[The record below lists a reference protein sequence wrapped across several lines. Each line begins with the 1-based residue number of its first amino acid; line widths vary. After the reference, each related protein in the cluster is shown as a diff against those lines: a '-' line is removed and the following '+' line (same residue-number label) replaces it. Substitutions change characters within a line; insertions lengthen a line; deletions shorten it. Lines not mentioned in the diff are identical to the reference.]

1 MAAEP
6 KPGAAEPDSEAKPAP
21 AEAEAEPSPAEAE
34 PSARALEPLAGEAE
48 ASGFGGDLGTMLGR
62 PFGRDGN
69 GQPIAHGTGRI
80 VVGAVRT
87 LQEIAGE
94 KIANTLSPRLDAV
107 ARETAIARAQDQA
120 LERLVGLL
128 NAAIPDE
135 RYHVSAE
142 YLLDDS
148 HNYSYEFRLF
158 VAEYSR
164 RLSNDPDFYPRL
176 GRRSI
181 PYFTVQLGRPLGI
194 RGTYSITPRLTAFFV
209 KTDLRVVSTSRT
221 SAVIRW
227 FGGSQLEHVPAPHR
241 RAYVEFACNAY
252 RATYAAIPAAVAD
265 QPSATVRQ
273 VHCQLDGHEYCEWE
287 FTWLPEEGRRRLVR
301 TGLGVGLSGVTLA
314 LLLLR
319 PPGWELLAVVMASLL
334 PASLLLY
341 GGGAR
346 GLARE
351 LAAQRALLL
360 QQRDLLEREYA
371 NSEQAKAELQMA
383 NVELEQ
389 RIAELTTLNE
399 LGGALGSTLDLDGLL
414 DGALATVVEHLRF
427 DRALVMLVDDER
439 GMLANGRSVGGTA
452 RMVRLI
458 GDLELR
464 LDDPHSHLALLAR
477 SDGPMVFRGVDRDA
491 HEPNREMA
499 AALGVNAFLGTPLV
513 TKGRTVGIL
522 AVDNRLS
529 GRDVEPGDGP
539 LLYTVGN
546 LIAGAI
552 ENARLYQQVEEH
564 NRALE
569 DRVAQRTMELRAAMA
584 SAEEARA
591 VAEAA
596 SETKSAF
603 LANVS
608 HELRTPLT
616 SVVGFTKLVR
626 RRLADV
632 VYPQVEGAAEP
643 KVERA
648 MRQVLENLDIMA
660 IEGERLTAMINDVLD
675 LAKIESGKVDWRM
688 APVRLADIV
697 GQAAAAAG
705 ALFEAR
711 GLTLRADVPVDLPAV
726 VADRDRMVQVVLN
739 LLSNAVKFTSEGG
752 VSVRAAE
759 TDGELV
765 VSVADTGIGIDPG
778 DHDRVW
784 ESFRQVGDTLT
795 DKPHGTGLGLP
806 ICRQI
811 VEHHG
816 GRMWLESAPGR
827 GSTFFFS
834 LPLAPAGPPTV
845 RDALPGSS
853 LDVRSGGRP

>member
-6 KPGAAEPDSEAKPAP
+6 TPLPPARPATAVLAEPG
-21 AEAEAEPSPAEAE
+21 
-34 PSARALEPLAGEAE
+34 LETAAAAGETGTEERAF
-48 ASGFGGDLGTMLGR
+48 ADDLGQMLGR
-62 PFGRDGN
+62 PFGRDEN

-94 KIANTLSPRLDAV
+94 KVANTLSARLDPV
-107 ARETAIARAQDQA
+107 ARETAIARAQADA
-120 LERLVGLL
+120 LDRLVGLL

-158 VAEYSR
+158 VAEYCR

-176 GRRSI
+176 GQRSI

-194 RGTYSITPRLTAFFV
+194 RGTYSIIPRLTAFFV
-209 KTDLRVVSTSRT
+209 KTDLRVVSTSRG
-221 SAVIRW
+221 SAVLRW
-227 FGGSQLEHVPAPHR
+227 FGASQLDHVPAPHR
-241 RAYVEFACNAY
+241 QAYVEFACKAY
-252 RATYAAIPAAVAD
+252 RATFAAIPPLMSN
-265 QPSATVRQ
+265 QPPATVRQ
-273 VHCQLDGHEYCEWE
+273 LECQLDGSDHCEWE
-287 FTWLPEEGRRRLVR
+287 FTWLPEEGTRRLAR
-301 TGLGVGLSGVTLA
+301 AALGVALSGATLV

-334 PASLLLY
+334 PASVLLY
-341 GGGAR
+341 GSGAR

-351 LAAQRALLL
+351 LAEQRALLL

-371 NSEQAKAELQMA
+371 NSEQAKAELQVA

-399 LGGALGSTLDLDGLL
+399 LGAALGSTLDLDDLL
-414 DGALATVVEHLRF
+414 DRALATVVEHLRF

-439 GMLANGRSVGGTA
+439 RTLANGRSVGGTPE
-452 RMVRLI
+452 MMRLI
-458 GDLELR
+458 SHTVLE
-464 LDDPHSHLALLAR
+464 LDDPHSQLALLAR
-477 SDGPMVFRGVDRDA
+477 SDGPMVFRDVDKDA
-491 HEPNREMA
+491 HEPNRAMA

-529 GRDVEPGDGP
+529 GREVEPGDGP
-539 LLYTVGN
+539 LLFTVGN

-552 ENARLYQQVEEH
+552 ENARLYRQVEEH

-626 RRLADV
+626 KRLADV
-632 VYPQVEGAAEP
+632 IYPQVEGASEP

-648 MRQVLENLDIMA
+648 MRQVVENLDIMA
-660 IEGERLTAMINDVLD
+660 VEGERLTAMINDVLD
-675 LAKIESGKVDWRM
+675 LAKIESGRVDWRM
-688 APVRLADIV
+688 APARLTDIV
-697 GQAAAAAG
+697 TQAAAATG
-705 ALFEAR
+705 SLFESR
-711 GLTLRADVPVDLPAV
+711 GLALDVGVPADLPAV
-726 VADRDRMVQVVLN
+726 VVDRDRMVQVVIN
-739 LLSNAVKFTSEGG
+739 LLSNAVKFTPSGG
-752 VSVRAAE
+752 VTVRAQAS
-759 TDGELV
+759 DGELV
-765 VSVADTGIGIDPG
+765 VSVADTGIGIDPA

-784 ESFRQVGDTLT
+784 EQFRQVGDTLT

-816 GRMWLESAPGR
+816 GRMWLESAPGS
-827 GSTFFFS
+827 GSTFSFS
-834 LPLAPAGPPTV
+834 LPLAAAESGAGATPAVEV
-845 RDALPGSS
+845 R
-853 LDVRSGGRP
+853 